1 MDVFKELIYPAQLT
15 WSAWIK
21 ARATLD
27 PSSVTHQQLLDTLL
41 EVWEDDATE
50 DQP

>member
-1 MDVFKELIYPAQLT
+1 MDAYRELIYPAQLT

-27 PSSVTHQQLLDTLL
+27 PSSVTPEQLLDTLT
-41 EVWEDDATE
+41 EVWEDDAKE
-50 DQP
+50 HE